1 MCRSGALIHPAAR
14 PEGGE
19 EGGGPKPPLLRSIFR
34 QTHENRRTA
43 CARMSVE
50 TFEDGRVRARS
61 PAGAASRWGP
71 DGSWSP
77 RIKLNEV
84 GLEAHSRGLGVHL

>member
-1 MCRSGALIHPAAR
+1 M
-14 PEGGE
+14 
-19 EGGGPKPPLLRSIFR
+19 
-34 QTHENRRTA
+34 
-43 CARMSVE
+43 E